1 MNIGPCPRDGLV
13 IGANGVVLNCAGHSI
28 SARARN
34 TEAGINLAGISGVTV
49 ENCNITGFQY
59 GFLLTDS
66 SNNTLTGN
74 GADGS
79 TSAGFFLDSSDNNTF
94 MGNTANNNTLTMN
107 TASSNGVDGFYLY
120 GSSNNTLTGNTANN
134 NLDYGYYDSS
144 TGTGTAGTANL
155 YTGDVCSGNGVGGSS
170 PSGLGSPQS

>member
-79 TSAGFFLDSSDNNTF
+79 ASAGFFLDSSDNNTF
-94 MGNTANNNTLTMN
+94 MGNTANGNGEGFGLSSDVSGNTLSGN
-107 TASSNGVDGFYLY
+107 VANSN
-120 GSSNNTLTGNTANN
+120 AE
-134 NLDYGYYDSS
+134 YGYIDTS
-144 TGTGTAGTANL
+144 TGSGTAGTANF
-155 YTGDVCSGNGVGGSS
+155 YSGDECNGNGHGGSS